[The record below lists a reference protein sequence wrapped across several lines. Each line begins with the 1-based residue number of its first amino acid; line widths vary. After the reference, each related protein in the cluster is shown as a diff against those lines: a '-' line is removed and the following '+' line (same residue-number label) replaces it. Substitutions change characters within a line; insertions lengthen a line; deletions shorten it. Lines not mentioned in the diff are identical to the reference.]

1 MTKVAENSK
10 PICKP
15 ISPRELEV
23 IALVLQGL
31 SNKQIADKLFV
42 CEKTIKFHMS
52 NIFKKVKVKSRGQLI
67 AKSFDERMTEEE
79 IGFFKTLL
87 K

>member
-1 MTKVAENSK
+1 METTT
-10 PICKP
+10 
-15 ISPRELEV
+15 RQREV

-42 CEKTIKFHMS
+42 CEKTIKFHMC
-52 NIFKKVKVKSRGQLI
+52 NIFKKAKVKSRAQLI
-67 AKSFDERMTEEE
+67 AKSFDERMTAEE